1 MACYSVSGNKQHT
14 GPFKLGMY
22 DFAEHGFVRHRH
34 AIHVK
39 AHNCSDLAKPTS
51 STVDSVGRIC
61 VNGGELGASVAK

>member
-1 MACYSVSGNKQHT
+1 
-14 GPFKLGMY
+14 MY